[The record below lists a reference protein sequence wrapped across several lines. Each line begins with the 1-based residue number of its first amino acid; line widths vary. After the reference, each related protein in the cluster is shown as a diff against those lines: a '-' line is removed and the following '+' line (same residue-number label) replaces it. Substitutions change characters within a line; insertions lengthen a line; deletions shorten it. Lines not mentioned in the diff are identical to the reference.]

1 MAPFGAMALGF
12 GSRMGAGL
20 EAELKRATYAST
32 IEVPQD
38 AMLAIMQASQ
48 NCEDRRE
55 IMHHL
60 HGCLTSNS
68 SSLWRRVYLGLLV
81 LEELLQK
88 GSAEVVIETGNGIHF
103 DLMQRLNFLEAFE
116 YSYDLR
122 VQHLV
127 RQKASIV
134 KSAWTQRQLALEN
147 EEEPP
152 PSKSW
157 NLPVSLKHNDDTT
170 DESGDDTSS
179 RPKAA
184 TTAKASG
191 SQPRKR
197 QEASDGSASAQAAP
211 SQSAP
216 SQSAAPP
223 LDLFGDDSS
232 PGQQQQPSPAAA
244 PAKPAST
251 DVACIDLLGEE
262 MPADPPTSGAAV
274 ADLL

>member
-1 MAPFGAMALGF
+1 MAPSGEPSRIGMALGF

-20 EAELKRATYAST
+20 EAELKRATYHST

-55 IMHHL
+55 IMQHL
-60 HGCLTSNS
+60 HGCLASSS
-68 SSLWRRVYLGLLV
+68 SSLWRRVYLALLV
-81 LEELLQK
+81 LEELLHK
-88 GSAEVVIETGNGIHF
+88 GSPEVVIETGNGMHF

-127 RQKASIV
+127 RQKASVV
-134 KSAWTQRQLALEN
+134 KTAWTQRQLALEN

-157 NLPVSLKHNDDTT
+157 NLPVSLKHNEDTT

-179 RPKAA
+179 RPKAV
-184 TTAKASG
+184 TTKASS
-191 SQPRKR
+191 SQARSR
-197 QEASDGSASAQAAP
+197 REASDGSASTPAAP
-211 SQSAP
+211 VQPAAP
-216 SQSAAPP
+216 PPDLLEDNSPRPQQQQQKSAAP
-223 LDLFGDDSS
+223 
-232 PGQQQQPSPAAA
+232 AE
-244 PAKPAST
+244 
-251 DVACIDLLGEE
+251 ACFDLLGEE
-262 MPADPPTSGAAV
+262 MPADSVNSGAAMT
-274 ADLL
+274 DLL